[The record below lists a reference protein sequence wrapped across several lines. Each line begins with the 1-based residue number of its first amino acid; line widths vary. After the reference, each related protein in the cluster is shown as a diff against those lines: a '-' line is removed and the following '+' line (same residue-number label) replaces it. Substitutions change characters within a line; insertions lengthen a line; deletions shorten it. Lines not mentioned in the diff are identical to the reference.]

1 MSFELLAIVL
11 AAQAPAVE
19 AAPAGETPA
28 PANAPVSRD
37 ARDHAEEAI
46 VVTGVRRRAEDV
58 LGGVSVLSGQELT
71 SAIRPSLGDT
81 LTRLPG
87 VSASSFGPTASRPIL
102 RGLGGDRIR
111 VLTDG
116 IGSFDVSASSA
127 DHAVAINPLTADR
140 IEVLRGPAALP
151 FGSSA
156 IGGVV
161 NVIDSRI
168 PRRSEEPL
176 HADVSLGY
184 GSAADERSGAV
195 SLSVPLGKFVLH
207 GDAALSRSDDLRTG
221 GHLLSDDLRDAA
233 RASASPE
240 IRALADLKGALPNTK
255 AESADYAGGVAYIDG
270 GFNAG
275 FSVARHT
282 ALYGVPLRYSLNPE
296 AEVEAPRLDVEQTRI
311 DGRVEVPLSGVFS
324 QVKFRAG
331 GARYHHDELE
341 PDGAIG
347 SSFYARGAE
356 GRIDLVQA
364 DRAGW
369 EGTSGIQGLARRV
382 FIEGEEK
389 FLPDSRQ
396 KQFGVFTLQS
406 LKRGPLRLEAGVR
419 FEHSRLTAKPDE
431 DIGNP
436 ALKRTFDTLS
446 LSGGAT
452 YDVGGGWKAGLNLSR
467 SVRAPSIE
475 ELFANGPHA
484 GTQAFEVGDPDLNT
498 ERSLGLE
505 ASIKRG
511 EGPVRVT
518 ATAYFSNFSNFIYQA
533 PVGEVE
539 DDLPVFAYR
548 QGKARYYGFELEVNA
563 KLGQA
568 MGIDWSLEGVADATR
583 ATIKGFGPAP
593 QIPPLRLL
601 GALAGSS
608 GAFDGRIEVERVFAQ
623 KRNAVLETETAGY
636 TLLNAGIDWHPLDD
650 RPELTLGLNA
660 SNLFDVVARRHASLL
675 KDYAPLAGRDIR
687 LTARFTY

>member
-1 MSFELLAIVL
+1 MPFELLAIAL

-19 AAPAGETPA
+19 APPAVESETA
-28 PANAPVSRD
+28 APVTRD
-37 ARDHAEEAI
+37 ARDHAEDAI

-116 IGSFDVSASSA
+116 IGSFDVSASSV

-168 PRRSEEPL
+168 PRRAEAPL
-176 HADVSLGY
+176 HADVLLGY

-195 SLSVPLGKFVLH
+195 SLSVPVGRFVLH

-233 RASASPE
+233 GGSASPE
-240 IRALADLKGALPNTK
+240 VRALVDLKGKLPNTE
-255 AESADYAGGVAYIDG
+255 AESGDYAAGIAYIDG

-275 FSVARHT
+275 VSVARHT
-282 ALYGVPLRYSLNPE
+282 ALYGVPLRYSLDPG
-296 AEVEAPRLDVEQTRI
+296 AEVEAPRLDVEQTRV
-311 DGRVEVPLSGVFS
+311 DARVEVPLSGAFS
-324 QVKFRAG
+324 QVRFRGG

-341 PDGAIG
+341 PAGAIG
-347 SSFYARGAE
+347 SSFYSRGVE

-364 DRAGW
+364 DRDGW
-369 EGTSGIQGLARRV
+369 EGTTGVQGLSRRV

-396 KQFGVFTLQS
+396 KQYGIFTLQS
-406 LKRGPLRLEAGVR
+406 LKRGPLRLEAGAR
-419 FEHSRLTAKPDE
+419 FEHSRLTARPDE

-436 ALKRTFDTLS
+436 ALKRTFNALS

-452 YDVGGGWKAGLNLSR
+452 YDVGGGWKAGLNVSR

-475 ELFANGPHA
+475 ELFAGGPHA
-484 GTQAFEVGDPDLNT
+484 GTQAFEIGDPDLNS
-498 ERSLGLE
+498 EKSLGLE

-511 EGPVRVT
+511 EGPVTVT
-518 ATAYFSNFSNFIYQA
+518 ATAYASRFSNFIYQA
-533 PVGEVE
+533 PTGEVE
-539 DDLPVFAYR
+539 DDLPVFVYR
-548 QGKARYYGFELEVNA
+548 QGKARYYGFELEVDA

-568 MGIDWSLEGVADATR
+568 MGVDWSVEGVADATR

-601 GALAGSS
+601 GALAGSK
-608 GAFDGRIEVERVFAQ
+608 GAVDGRVEVERVFAQ
-623 KRNAVLETETAGY
+623 KRNAALETETAGY
-636 TLLNAGIDWHPLDD
+636 TLVNLGLDWHPLVE

-660 SNLFDVVARRHASLL
+660 NNLFDVVARRHASLL